1 MLNVW
6 CHLRRL
12 ARPFA
17 ILVIALLG
25 LLLPTTAAVSL
36 TQSARAP
43 AAAVAEMRDRVGINV
58 PGRPTG
64 IFAPVK
70 ARSGERNYHYPSLEA
85 DEGKASGVSGTVGI
99 WLLAGL
105 SLLLL
110 AAGLAPR
117 STRRKPC
124 ARRRCGAC

>member
-12 ARPFA
+12 VRPFA

-25 LLLPTTAAVSL
+25 LMLPATAAVSL

-43 AAAVAEMRDRVGINV
+43 AAAVAEMGVGIGV
-58 PGRPTG
+58 PSRPTG

-70 ARSGERNYHYPSLEA
+70 ARSGARNYHSPSVA
-85 DEGKASGVSGTVGI
+85 DEGKTSSVSGAVGI

-110 AAGLAPR
+110 AASLAPR

>member
-25 LLLPTTAAVSL
+25 LLLPATAAVSL

-43 AAAVAEMRDRVGINV
+43 AAAVAEMQDRVGIHV

-64 IFAPVK
+64 IFGPVK
-70 ARSGERNYHYPSLEA
+70 ARSGERNYHAPNVA
-85 DEGKASGVSGTVGI
+85 AEGKTSSVSGTVGI

-110 AAGLAPR
+110 AASLAPR

-124 ARRRCGAC
+124 ARRRCSAC

>member
-12 ARPFA
+12 GRPFA
-17 ILVIALLG
+17 IVVIALLG
-25 LLLPTTAAVSL
+25 LLLPATAAVSL

-43 AAAVAEMRDRVGINV
+43 AAAVAELGGRVSMEV
-58 PGRPTG
+58 PGRPAG

-70 ARSGERNYHYPSLEA
+70 ARTGARNYHAPSVEA
-85 DEGKASGVSGTVGI
+85 DEGNASSVSGAVGI
-99 WLLAGL
+99 WLLVGL

-110 AAGLAPR
+110 AASLAPR
-117 STRRKPC
+117 SNRRKPC
-124 ARRRCGAC
+124 ERRRCGAC